1 MVLHGLVLLWS
12 WFLLR
17 CGESHWA
24 KIAVFFTQIP
34 PHPSP
39 SLSPW
44 GPPSPPSSQL
54 PPPTPKIR
62 TSRLQIHPPLHSYS
76 TFSTPNLPFPTP
88 KPIHPFLA
96 ILPFHLQPRIC
107 HFQPQNPSTLSQQ
120 LFLQPYIWH
129 LYPQNPPTLS
139 PTFHLR
145 PRICHFQPQ
154 NPSTLSPALCF
165 QSQTWHFQ
173 PQNPPTLSFLAPNL
187 SFPTAKSIHP
197 FLFDPEFDIYDPKI
211 HPPFPCFAFLTP
223 NLPYPT
229 PEPTHPFFTVLPFYS
244 QCSDLVFLAP
254 KLLSPPNCT
263 IPFSPGVHSNPTHIH
278 APRESPPY
286 ISLGIMH

>member
-88 KPIHPFLA
+88 KSIHPFTATL
-96 ILPFHLQPRIC
+96 
-107 HFQPQNPSTLSQQ
+107 PSTLYLAS
-120 LFLQPYIWH
+120 
-129 LYPQNPPTLS
+129 LS
-139 PTFHLR
+139 PK
-145 PRICHFQPQ
+145 
-154 NPSTLSPALCF
+154 STHPFPYFPPPAPNL
-165 QSQTWHFQ
+165 
-173 PQNPPTLSFLAPNL
+173 PFLAP
-187 SFPTAKSIHP
+187 KSIHP
-197 FLFDPEFDIYDPKI
+197 FPCFMLPIPNLAFPTPKSTYSFFFGPKSVISKCKI
-211 HPPFPCFAFLTP
+211 HPPFPF
-223 NLPYPT
+223 
-229 PEPTHPFFTVLPFYS
+229 
-244 QCSDLVFLAP
+244 
-254 KLLSPPNCT
+254 
-263 IPFSPGVHSNPTHIH
+263 
-278 APRESPPY
+278 
-286 ISLGIMH
+286 

>member
-107 HFQPQNPSTLSQQ
+107 HFQPQNPSTLS
-120 LFLQPYIWH
+120 
-129 LYPQNPPTLS
+129 
-139 PTFHLR
+139 
-145 PRICHFQPQ
+145 
-154 NPSTLSPALCF
+154 PALCF

-187 SFPTAKSIHP
+187 SFPSAKSIHP